1 MKRNTINR
9 LSMNYRFLPL
19 LLLFFMSFA
28 PKATNNTDPKLI
40 ASATTSN
47 LAAKIEIVY
56 NSLDAKNYAL
66 PQINCF
72 KKAMEGFFVL
82 KQKGLIQKDILTVID
97 FSMSSTKKRLWVIDL
112 SNNTILYNT
121 VVSHGM
127 NSGGEFAS
135 DFSNAPSSN
144 KSSLGFYATGETYNG
159 KHGLSLKLDGLEI
172 GINSN
177 ARSRAVVVHGAS
189 YANPSILKSQGY
201 LGRSQGCPAI
211 PEALKNEI
219 IKTIKDK
226 SCLFIYHPSRSYE
239 IASKLV
245 A

>member
-1 MKRNTINR
+1 MNNNTIKR

-28 PKATNNTDPKLI
+28 PKTTNNTDPKLI
-40 ASATTSN
+40 ASATSSN

-56 NSLDAKNYAL
+56 NSLNANNFAL
-66 PQINCF
+66 PQISCF

-82 KQKGLIQKDILTVID
+82 KQKGIIQKDILTVID

-127 NSGGEFAS
+127 NSGGEFAT
-135 DFSNAPSSN
+135 DFSNSPSSN
-144 KSSLGFYATGETYNG
+144 KSSLGFYATAETYNG
-159 KHGLSLKLDGLEI
+159 KHGLSLKLDGLEN

-177 ARSRAVVVHGAS
+177 ARARAVVMHGAS
-189 YANPSILKSQGY
+189 YANPSILRSQGY

-211 PEALKNEI
+211 PEAVKDEI
-219 IKTIKDK
+219 ISVIKGK

-239 IASKLV
+239 ITSKLV